1 MQNAPGLPFNS
12 SLPST
17 STADPF
23 SQPTDHGERLGRV
36 RHGLDSNRVTR
47 SAPEYLQGS
56 VAEFAGV
63 DTLRAKVFNT
73 IKERL
78 HTVGVNVS
86 DFNEQEFLWCLPK
99 DDASASDWEAILT
112 QPLHVT
118 IPQVSRMFSLKQSQS
133 TADKPPQGGTIFYI
147 RTYSFKVPELLHLL
161 QHLLDKGE
169 GSDKPHRWI
178 MELQGW
184 ETVEDE
190 DQTVFIRYIGM
201 THSRAAWKRF
211 RDDLGIK
218 TNNPRSQGFAF
229 RFYHACL
236 DLSPKII
243 EAALIQE
250 FSDAN
255 VQFQA
260 EQDILNLREQ

>member
-1 MQNAPGLPFNS
+1 
-12 SLPST
+12 
-17 STADPF
+17 
-23 SQPTDHGERLGRV
+23 
-36 RHGLDSNRVTR
+36 
-47 SAPEYLQGS
+47 LQGS

-78 HTVGVNVS
+78 HKVGVNVS

-112 QPLHVT
+112 QPPHVT

-201 THSRAAWKRF
+201 TYSRAAWKRF
-211 RDDLGIK
+211 RDDLRTK
-218 TNNPRSQGFAF
+218 TNNPKSQG
-229 RFYHACL
+229 
-236 DLSPKII
+236 LSGFHSRSVVAK
-243 EAALIQE
+243 
-250 FSDAN
+250 
-255 VQFQA
+255 
-260 EQDILNLREQ
+260 